1 MSRETVTNAVGLY
14 ALPYLSVGTYD
25 VTATLAGFTGARV
38 TNVTVQVGLT
48 ATVDLSLKAASV
60 QTEITVSAHATHLE
74 LQSAALGSVVTGRQM
89 IELPLVG
96 S

>member
-14 ALPYLSVGTYD
+14 AVPYLPVGTYD

-38 TNVTVQVGLT
+38 TNVTIQVGLT

-60 QTEITVSAHATHLE
+60 QTRSPSALTPLTWSCRVPRSGAW
-74 LQSAALGSVVTGRQM
+74 SPGGR
-89 IELPLVG
+89 
-96 S
+96 